1 MVKTRY
7 PQLLIKVLLM
17 SLIIQRYPLGAKS
30 NDFASKFLIQ
40 DIESF
45 LLTLLFCH
53 FHLCCKGVA
62 QSIF

>member
-45 LLTLLFCH
+45 
-53 FHLCCKGVA
+53 
-62 QSIF
+62 